1 MRSEKVRTT
10 LRAFPSAAEAV
21 MALPVRRLVR
31 IWSTAETVVAVAAIL
46 AMAALPVLEIVL
58 RGVFRTGL
66 PGSFGFVQH
75 LTLWVAFAGALIA
88 TREGRHLTISSGA
101 APFMPPLGRAGRHL
115 AAGATTAVSVSLAWA
130 SLQFVQSEARFPSA
144 GAGLWLPVW
153 LLESV
158 LPIAFAVMTVRFIL
172 QSEDRSGRLASIVG
186 VGAAAV
192 VGFWLGEVWP
202 GVLWPATAVLLVALL
217 FGAPIFVLIGGT
229 ALLLFQSDFVPAAAV
244 PVEIYRIVVSPSIPA
259 IPLFTLTGY
268 LLAEGRAGDRLVRLF
283 RALFGWM
290 PGGLPIA
297 TTVVCAFFTT
307 FTGASGVT
315 ILALGGL
322 LLPVLVRNGYSERF
336 GLGLLTATGS
346 IGLLFP
352 PSLAVILYA
361 VIARVPIPDLFVA
374 GLVPGAIM
382 VGTICLYGL
391 WIGRREGTT
400 RNPFDAREALS
411 AANEAKWEIGLP
423 ILVLIGIFGGF
434 TTLVEA
440 AALTV
445 VYTLAVGLFGH
456 RDLEIRGNVPRGLV
470 RCLSLVGGVFVIL
483 GVAMGLT
490 NYLVDAQVP
499 SRAADWVAAHVD
511 SRILFLL
518 ALNLFLLIVG
528 CLMDIFSAIAVV
540 VPLILPMAEVFAVH
554 PLHLGVIFLVN
565 LELGYLTPP
574 VGMNLFLS
582 AYRFERPLVQIWFSS
597 LPFLL
602 LLAGV
607 VLLVTYVPWVVIG
620 VPG

>member
-1 MRSEKVRTT
+1 MVGESTATGMVA
-10 LRAFPSAAEAV
+10 RAG
-21 MALPVRRLVR
+21 L
-31 IWSTAETVVAVAAIL
+31 IWSSAETAIAALAIL
-46 AMAALPVLEIVL
+46 AMAVLPVLEILL
-58 RGVFRTGL
+58 RGVFDTGL

-88 TREGRHLTISSGA
+88 TRDGRHLSLSTAGGA
-101 APFMPPLGRAGRHL
+101 VPPSLRP
-115 AAGATTAVSVSLAWA
+115 AAGAIAASATTAVSAGLAWA
-130 SLQFVQSEARFPSA
+130 CLEFVRSEAAFPAA
-144 GAGLWLPVW
+144 GTGLWLPVW
-153 LLESV
+153 VMESI
-158 LPIAFAVMTVRFIL
+158 LPLAFAAMTLRFVLLAEGRVLRMASLAGIGLSGIL
-172 QSEDRSGRLASIVG
+172 
-186 VGAAAV
+186 
-192 VGFWLGEVWP
+192 GFWLGEAWPGVVWP
-202 GVLWPATAVLLVALL
+202 GLAMLLVAVLA
-217 FGAPIFVLIGGT
+217 GAPIFVLIGGA
-229 ALLLFQSDFVPAAAV
+229 ALLLFQADFVPAAAV

-268 LLAEGRAGDRLVRLF
+268 LLAESRAGDRLVGLF
-283 RALFGWM
+283 RALFGWL

-297 TTVVCAFFTT
+297 TTLVCAFFTT

-361 VIARVPIPDLFVA
+361 VVARVPIPDMFVA
-374 GLVPGAIM
+374 GLLPGAIM
-382 VGTICLYGL
+382 VGVICLYGI
-391 WIGRREGTT
+391 WIGRRESVSSV
-400 RNPFDAREALS
+400 PFETGAALR
-411 AANEAKWEIGLP
+411 AVNGAKWEIGLP
-423 ILVLIGIFGGF
+423 LIVLVGIFGGY

-445 VYTLAVGLFGH
+445 VYTLFVGLVVH
-456 RDLEIRGNVPRGLV
+456 RDLDIRGNVPQGLAK
-470 RCLSLVGGVFVIL
+470 CLSLLGGVFVIL

-490 NYLVDAQVP
+490 NYLVDAEIP
-499 SRAADWVAAHVD
+499 MRAADWVAAHVE

-518 ALNLFLLIVG
+518 ALNVFLLVVG

-540 VPLILPMAEVFAVH
+540 VPLILPMAEIFGIH
-554 PLHLGVIFLVN
+554 PLHLGMIFLVN

-582 AYRFERPLVQIWFSS
+582 AYRFERPLVEVWRSAV
-597 LPFLL
+597 PFLML
-602 LLAGV
+602 LLGV
-607 VLLVTYVPWVVIG
+607 VLLVTYAPWLIVG